1 MNNRTEQMD
10 DLQLV
15 ALPTAVGCTE
25 MFVRFSLTEWK
36 LRGLRD
42 AAAEAGRR
50 LAEAVVGAVDG
61 KQPGVF
67 NARVRL
73 TGGELFIEIETPRV
87 VRVPAV
93 PDGPRMGVTEL
104 GVGRYLLWA
113 SLPLPGGMN
122 ASAVPLPRRQ
132 RRPSPAAAIEA
143 QRDPLPDDGDDV
155 MQRILF
161 GLSGPPDRHH
171 R

>member
-25 MFVRFSLTEWK
+25 MFVRFALTEWK
-36 LRGLRD
+36 LRPMRD
-42 AAAEAGRR
+42 EAALAGRR
-50 LAEAVVGAVDG
+50 LAEAVVGAAD
-61 KQPGVF
+61 QANPGMLT
-67 NARVRL
+67 ARVRL
-73 TGGELFIEIETPRV
+73 TGGDLVIELETPRV

-93 PDGPRMGVTEL
+93 PDGPRVGVTEL
-104 GVGRYLLWA
+104 GHGRYLLWA
-113 SLPLPGGMN
+113 SLALPGGMN
-122 ASAVPLPRRQ
+122 ASSVPLPRRQ

-143 QRDPLPDDGDDV
+143 AREPLKDNTDEV

-161 GLSGPPDRHH
+161 GLSGSQDRH
-171 R
+171 RR

>member
-36 LRGLRD
+36 LRPMRD
-42 AAAEAGRR
+42 AAAEVARQ
-50 LAEAVVGAVDG
+50 LAQAVVGAVDQG
-61 KQPGVF
+61 SAGML

-73 TGGELFIEIETPRV
+73 TGVELIIEIETPRV
-87 VRVPAV
+87 VRVPVV
-93 PDGPRMGVTEL
+93 PDGPRVGVTEL
-104 GVGRYLLWA
+104 GAARYLLWA
-113 SLPLPGGMN
+113 SLPLPGGMD

-143 QRDPLPDDGDDV
+143 ARDPLPEDHNDV
-155 MQRILF
+155 MQRILYS
-161 GLSGPPDRHH
+161 LADRPENRRH
-171 R
+171 